1 MMKNVSDIICIICP
15 LACRISVAV
24 DDEGRLIEVANFQ
37 CKEGKEYAVAEY
49 RAPMRVLT
57 TTVIVGKS
65 RHALVPVRTNRVIL
79 REKLFDCMQHL
90 ARIKVEPPLKVGD
103 VIVKNILNTGSDII
117 TTRELLD

>member
-1 MMKNVSDIICIICP
+1 
-15 LACRISVAV
+15 VAV
-24 DDEGRLIEVANFQ
+24 DDEGRLSEVANFQ
-37 CKEGKEYAVAEY
+37 CKEGKEYAVTEY
-49 RAPMRVLT
+49 RSPMRVLT

-90 ARIKVEPPLKVGD
+90 SRIKVEPPLKVGD

-117 TTRELLD
+117 TTSELVD